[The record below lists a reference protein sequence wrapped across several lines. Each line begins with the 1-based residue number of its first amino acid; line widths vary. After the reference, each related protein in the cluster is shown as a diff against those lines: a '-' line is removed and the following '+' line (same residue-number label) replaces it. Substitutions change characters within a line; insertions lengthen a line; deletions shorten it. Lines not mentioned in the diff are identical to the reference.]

1 MVGRID
7 SQLLHA
13 QTRANHR
20 VGEALYTDLNALK
33 NMDKGDNSPEA
44 MRAVAQQFESIF
56 VKMMLDSMRDA
67 NAAFS
72 EGNYLNSSETEFY
85 QDMMDNQLSVTLA
98 RGKGVGLADII
109 YRQLARYSTA
119 REEVGEIDQ
128 SALQRKA
135 TAIEPH
141 ENPIKTS
148 AQSNQ
153 FEPKSPQEFIESLMP
168 IATKVGKAMG
178 VDPKALIAQ
187 SALETGW
194 GKFISRDGTGRSSN
208 NLFNIK
214 ADQRWSGDT
223 VTVSTLEY
231 RDGVAVQERAQFRAY
246 ASVEDSFSDYLRF
259 ISNSPRYQEALD
271 RGGDAEQYVAALHKA
286 GYATD
291 PEYAKKIGGILSSLT
306 TLR

>member
-1 MVGRID
+1 
-7 SQLLHA
+7 
-13 QTRANHR
+13 

-33 NMDKGDNSPEA
+33 SLDTGDKSPEA

-67 NAAFS
+67 NTAFS

-85 QDMMDNQLSVTLA
+85 QDMMDNQLSVSLA
-98 RGKGVGLADII
+98 GGKGMGLADII
-109 YRQLARYSTA
+109 YRQLARYNA
-119 REEVGEIDQ
+119 VREKVGELDQ
-128 SALQRKA
+128 SGLQHRRSKA
-135 TAIEPH
+135 VSSTQPPHTAV
-141 ENPIKTS
+141 S
-148 AQSNQ
+148 AEQNATP
-153 FEPKSPQEFIESLMP
+153 FDPESPRAFVESLLP
-168 IATKVGKAMG
+168 VATKVGEAMG

-194 GKFISRDGTGRSSN
+194 GQFISRDASGRSSN

-223 VTVSTLEY
+223 VSVQTLEY
-231 RDGVAVQERAQFRAY
+231 RDGIAVQEKAKFRAY
-246 ASVEDSFSDYLRF
+246 ASVEESFNDYLQF
-259 ISNSPRYQEALD
+259 ISGSPRYQEALE
-271 RGGDAEQYVAALHKA
+271 RGNDAEQYVEALHQA

-291 PEYAKKIGGILSSLT
+291 PGYAKKIASILAALP